1 MAPVLQCLRSLRASF
16 SFCDEEDTIQDHY
29 RKRWNV
35 SRLDKFPATEQEER
49 QCNSLDRKFQ
59 HSLHSTATSGMAIFL
74 NDAEELLTEYAFVC
88 FFLLFLACRIEMFCL
103 SSTSYLA

>member
-16 SFCDEEDTIQDHY
+16 SFCDEEDTIQDHS

-88 FFLLFLACRIEMFCL
+88 LFVCLFFPPFPSL
-103 SSTSYLA
+103 